1 MTLQEYLEFRK
12 RVVELDVDA
21 MKKVET
27 KSPPIDAADFVL
39 RVSYVILNSGMR
51 WTVAQDIWTRMKLSL
66 IETGEVG
73 DTFGHPGKKKS
84 INQVVSNRSEY
95 FDGFRS
101 AWQNGPDAV
110 IEFCETLP
118 HIGGITK
125 YHLAKNLGVDIA
137 KPDVWLERVAAN
149 SGEGVQEL
157 CSRLSKLAG
166 DSVSTV
172 DYVIWKTCQQGWW
185 RTKHSQTPTTNRMTR
200 VRRGLTT
207 LKKN

>member
-1 MTLQEYLEFRK
+1 MTLDEYLGYRQ
-12 RVVELDVDA
+12 RVVELDPDA

-51 WTVAQDIWTRMKLSL
+51 WTVAQDIWSRLKPAL

-84 INQVVSNRSEY
+84 INQVVSNRSE
-95 FDGFRS
+95 FFEEFQS
-101 AWQNGPDAV
+101 AWENGPGAV

-125 YHLAKNLGVDIA
+125 YHLAKNLGVDVA
-137 KPDVWLERVAAN
+137 KPDVWLERVAAK
-149 SGEGVQEL
+149 SGETVHEL
-157 CSRLSKLAG
+157 CGRLSKQSG

-172 DYVIWKTCQQGWW
+172 DYVIWKACQQGW
-185 RTKHSQTPTTNRMTR
+185 RQKD
-200 VRRGLTT
+200 
-207 LKKN
+207 